1 MENTKV
7 DKKEKKKTWIT
18 PKLVV
23 YGDIEKITKEL
34 PLPPPSPSGPSN

>member
-7 DKKEKKKTWIT
+7 DKKEKKTWIT

-34 PLPPPSPSGPSN
+34 PPVPSPSGPSS

>member
-1 MENTKV
+1 MVNTKV

-23 YGDIEKITKEL
+23 YGDIEKITKEA
-34 PLPPPSPSGPSN
+34 PPIPPSTIGPS